1 VMLQLE
7 QLLCLLELLYL
18 KQLDPYL
25 VVPDHLFEGL
35 VEGMVIGLM

>member
-1 VMLQLE
+1 MLQLE

-18 KQLDPYL
+18 KPLDPYL
-25 VVPDHLFEGL
+25 AVHVHLFECL